1 MKNIK
6 FLQIILITA
15 LIVSQSFFISEAT
28 LKYSK
33 TIIFGD
39 DINYPPYSFIDENGN
54 PAGYN
59 VDLAYAVGETLGY
72 DVKIQ
77 LSEWSKARE
86 NLENGNI
93 DVISGMFY
101 SKEREKIVSFSTR
114 HSVTIGDIFANPKYS
129 IKDISELKNQIVAV
143 QKGDIIAEYLDS
155 LNLNIQI
162 VEFYTVEDALLAVED
177 GRCRYAGLLKLPGLY
192 SIQKNNLKKIEAQNL
207 NMLPQDYCMAVKKGN
222 EDLLLEING
231 ALKLVKE
238 SGELN
243 EIQNKWLGIYEETS
257 VETLISKYRLEIS
270 IIILFILFLII
281 TSLILKHLVNIKT
294 KALIKSNKELTETRS
309 QVEKLL
315 KEENERL
322 ELLVEEKSKELN
334 AAMRELINR
343 EKLASL
349 GNLIAG
355 ISHEINTP
363 LGVVVSA
370 TSYLSMKHSEFI
382 SLINDGK
389 LTKDALMKYLND
401 TEDTI
406 NILITNITKSSELV
420 KSLKQVTIDHTLEE
434 FSKFNLYS
442 QLEQTMLSLRLE
454 YRDFDYFF
462 RIDCPKDL
470 NIESY
475 ANAYSQIFTNL
486 ILNSIRHGFYNKER
500 GNVIISVKDQP
511 EKLIITYS
519 DDGNGIPENIID
531 KIFDPFFTTNRIKG
545 GNGLGLS
552 VVHNLVTLVLK
563 GTITCESTLN
573 EGTKFTLTLP
583 TLSRPE

>member
-6 FLQIILITA
+6 FLQIIIIVI

-28 LKYSK
+28 QSPSK
-33 TIIFGD
+33 TIIFGGD
-39 DINYPPYSFIDENGN
+39 VNYPPYSFIDENGN

-59 VDLAYAVGETLGY
+59 IDLSYAIGRILGY

-77 LSEWSKARE
+77 MSEWSTLRDD
-86 NLENGNI
+86 LENGKI

-101 SKEREKIVSFSTR
+101 TKERTQLVSFSTK
-114 HSVTIGDIFANPKYS
+114 HSVTIGDIFANPRYS

-143 QKGDIIAEYLDS
+143 QKEDIVEEYLSS
-155 LNLNIQI
+155 LNLNIQVI
-162 VEFYTVEDALLAVED
+162 EFYTVEDALQAVED
-177 GRCRYAGLLKLPGLY
+177 GRCHYAGVLKLPGIY
-192 SIQKNNLKKIEAQNL
+192 TIEKNNFKKIEPQNL
-207 NMLPQDYCMAVKKGN
+207 NMLPMDYCMAVKKGN
-222 EDLLLEING
+222 ENLVLEING
-231 ALKLVKE
+231 ALKLIQE
-238 SGELN
+238 SGELY
-243 EIQNKWLGIYEETS
+243 EIQNKWLGVYEETPIES
-257 VETLISKYRLEIS
+257 LISKYRLEIS
-270 IIILFILFLII
+270 IVILLILFLAI
-281 TSLILKHLVNIKT
+281 TSLILKRLVNIKT
-294 KALIKSNKELTETRS
+294 KALIASNKELIETRLE
-309 QVEKLL
+309 VEKLL

-334 AAMRELINR
+334 AAMRELLNR

-349 GNLIAG
+349 GNLITG

-462 RIDCPKDL
+462 KIDCPKDL
-470 NIESY
+470 NIDSY
-475 ANAYSQIFTNL
+475 ANTYSQIFTNL

-500 GNVIISVKDQP
+500 GNVIISVKNEPKQ
-511 EKLIITYS
+511 LIITYY

-531 KIFDPFFTTNRIKG
+531 RIFDPFFTTNRIKG

-563 GTITCESTLN
+563 GTIVCESKLN

-583 TLSRPE
+583 KLSNPE

>member
-1 MKNIK
+1 M
-6 FLQIILITA
+6 
-15 LIVSQSFFISEAT
+15 
-28 LKYSK
+28 
-33 TIIFGD
+33 
-39 DINYPPYSFIDENGN
+39 
-54 PAGYN
+54 
-59 VDLAYAVGETLGY
+59 
-72 DVKIQ
+72 
-77 LSEWSKARE
+77 
-86 NLENGNI
+86 
-93 DVISGMFY
+93 
-101 SKEREKIVSFSTR
+101 
-114 HSVTIGDIFANPKYS
+114 
-129 IKDISELKNQIVAV
+129 
-143 QKGDIIAEYLDS
+143 
-155 LNLNIQI
+155 
-162 VEFYTVEDALLAVED
+162 EDALFAIEK

-222 EDLLLEING
+222 EDLLIEING
-231 ALKLVKE
+231 ALKLIQE
-238 SGELN
+238 SGKLN
-243 EIQNKWLGIYEETS
+243 EIQNKWFGVSEEIS
-257 VETLISKYRLEIS
+257 VESLISKYRFEIS
-270 IIILFILFLII
+270 MIIILILFLIA
-281 TSLILKHLVNIKT
+281 TSLILKRLVNIKT
-294 KALIKSNKELTETRS
+294 KALLESNKELAETKS
-309 QVEKLL
+309 QVEILL

-370 TSYLSMKHSEFI
+370 TSYLSMKHTEFVNI
-382 SLINDGK
+382 INNGK
-389 LTKDALMKYLND
+389 LTKESLKKYLND

-406 NILITNITKSSELV
+406 NILMTNITKSSELI
-420 KSLKQVTIDHTLEE
+420 KSLKQVTVDHTLEE
-434 FSKFNLYS
+434 FSSFNLYS

-462 RIDCPKDL
+462 RINCPKDL

-486 ILNSIRHGFYNKER
+486 ILNSIRHGFYNRAR
-500 GNVIISVKDQP
+500 GNVIISVKNQP
-511 EKLIITYS
+511 EQLIITYS

-563 GTITCESTLN
+563 GTITCESKLN
-573 EGTKFTLTLP
+573 EGTKFTLILP
-583 TLSRPE
+583 KLSRLESINKI